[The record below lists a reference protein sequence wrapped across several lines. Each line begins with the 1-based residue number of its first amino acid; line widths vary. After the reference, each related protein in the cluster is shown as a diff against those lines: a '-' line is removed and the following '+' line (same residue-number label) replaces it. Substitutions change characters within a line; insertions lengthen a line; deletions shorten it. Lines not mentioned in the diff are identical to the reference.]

1 MLYMAILVDSL
12 LRYREEDNKDPEF
25 EQVEDE
31 INHYGLKAA
40 FRLKPTKKN
49 DWKSFNTKLIIVMV
63 RMVVVMG

>member
-1 MLYMAILVDSL
+1 MKSTTI
-12 LRYREEDNKDPEF
+12 
-25 EQVEDE
+25 
-31 INHYGLKAA
+31 GLKAA